1 MPANGT
7 AVALP
12 VELEPSPAPAVTA
25 PAPGAAPAQVVAEIQ
40 DGQAV
45 ASAVTVLC
53 AAVLDR
59 ALTPATREAGGE
71 RIARVAELWLAHE
84 GELRF
89 GHPGIVRVFDRVGDD
104 HAQRDRVLGPR
115 HLLVQ
120 EGAAVHHPLR
130 YTARTDFLPCSRFI
144 NRSISRLMI
153 SNSTM
158 PPSAGCRCFLLM

>member
-1 MPANGT
+1 MPAKGT

-84 GELRF
+84 GDDLEFTRKARAAARCVLRQYYDVEF
-89 GHPGIVRVFDRVGDD
+89 YEHYSAEQGDAAID
-104 HAQRDRVLGPR
+104 LYIDSVLEIAGYVVKDERVLR
-115 HLLVQ
+115 
-120 EGAAVHHPLR
+120 AAW
-130 YTARTDFLPCSRFI
+130 A
-144 NRSISRLMI
+144 N
-153 SNSTM
+153 
-158 PPSAGCRCFLLM
+158 